1 MGTISLEQWL
11 HNIIRQKVKEDP
23 AYRQFVGQESII
35 DDVTRADID
44 RYHLFQLRKTLAYAY
59 EKSAFYRSLFDQSG
73 LKVDEIRSLADI
85 SRIPFTS
92 PADVARHHYQIACVP
107 LGDITR
113 ITTFTSSGTTGP
125 QKRVFFTEGDIERI
139 VEFMEMGMR
148 TVTTSEDVV
157 QILLPAGSP
166 LGQLDLLARGVERIG
181 ALAVKAGTGLTSEEQ
196 IELVKKHGST
206 ILFGRTGR
214 IYRMTHELLAKGYE
228 LDRLGVKTLFVTS
241 EHLSQAVRERLKSLW
256 NCEVSFHYGLTEMG
270 LGVAVECPA
279 HSGFHLNEVDLL
291 LEMIDPET
299 GEAVT
304 NGREGELVF
313 TTLTREAMPLIR
325 YRTHDISRLITAP
338 CPCGAASLMKFDK
351 VTRRLESIVKIG
363 EGDEVYPALFDELI
377 FSVPD
382 VIDYQLS
389 LGKEGDRDVLR
400 FKAEVAKPSED
411 IRKAINSAVLGHPV
425 IRKNVDAN
433 SMALPEVELVSQGT
447 LVRLT
452 RAKKLVMDER

>member
-1 MGTISLEQWL
+1 METISLEQWL

-23 AYRQFVGQESII
+23 EYRQFVGQESI

-44 RYHLFQLRKTLAYAY
+44 HYHLFQLRKTLSYAY
-59 EKSAFYRSLFDQSG
+59 EKSAFYRKLFDQSG
-73 LKVDEIRSLADI
+73 IKVDEIRSLADI

-92 PADVARHHYQIACVP
+92 PADVAQHHYQIACVP

-125 QKRVFFTEGDIERI
+125 QKRVFFTEADIERM

-157 QILLPAGSP
+157 QILLPGGSP

-181 ALAVKAGTGLTSEEQ
+181 AFPVKAGTGLTSEEQ
-196 IELVKKHGST
+196 LELIKKHNST

-241 EHLSQAVRERLKSLW
+241 EYLSQSMRERLKSLW

-279 HSGFHLNEVDLL
+279 HNGFHLNEVDLL

-299 GEAVT
+299 GEPVT
-304 NGREGELVF
+304 NGSEGELVL
-313 TTLTREAMPLIR
+313 TTLR
-325 YRTHDISRLITAP
+325 
-338 CPCGAASLMKFDK
+338 G
-351 VTRRLESIVKIG
+351 RRC
-363 EGDEVYPALFDELI
+363 
-377 FSVPD
+377 
-382 VIDYQLS
+382 
-389 LGKEGDRDVLR
+389 
-400 FKAEVAKPSED
+400 
-411 IRKAINSAVLGHPV
+411 H
-425 IRKNVDAN
+425 
-433 SMALPEVELVSQGT
+433 
-447 LVRLT
+447 
-452 RAKKLVMDER
+452 